1 MKKLNRKGFT
11 LVELL
16 AVIIILA
23 IVVGITIPAVLTT
36 TSNAKS
42 KAFQAATD
50 AAADWID
57 RQYQVAKTGIA
68 IGTDAAAKLDTNFS
82 DVCGSEG
89 ASCETNG
96 TDYVKTLITS
106 GSAGAN
112 ETLSPEFI
120 AAAGV
125 KTSAVSKMRFYINS
139 STGRSCVELTPVA
152 GGDYSTSSSDTTVKT
167 GGVC

>member
-68 IGTDAAAKLDTNFS
+68 IGSDAAAKLDTNFS
-82 DVCGSEG
+82 NVCGSEG
-89 ASCETNG
+89 GSCEGTN
-96 TDYVKTLITS
+96 YVKTLITS